1 MENLT
6 DTTQGNPLGFA
17 NSGDTA
23 HAATATATDEHEAPR
38 LFLPDDLAF
47 LDASND
53 VPLHLEQAAKMLLAF
68 VQSEPE
74 YDNPNPDFG
83 RFTFTSYAQNAVQTR
98 AAFRVCRLALDF
110 LEADYLACEAEEIA
124 HVREQLNTLE
134 LLRGQTA

>member
-1 MENLT
+1 MNEFTNPQPENEHSADEGAPDELAPEAQG
-6 DTTQGNPLGFA
+6 DETQGPL
-17 NSGDTA
+17 
-23 HAATATATDEHEAPR
+23 
-38 LFLPDDLAF
+38 LFSSDDLAV

-83 RFTFTSYAQNAVQTR
+83 RFTFTSYAQTAVQTR